1 MIARIYSLIP
11 LLAPLVAAAFI
22 ALAPLPAAAH
32 EAGQA
37 RVRFAIPADGPI
49 TARIE
54 LARIDVLDLAGIDK
68 ATPVDDAQIA
78 AAATAGLPEWLALFA
93 DGHPC
98 PLSGV
103 TAAPLGI
110 QGVALDATASCPNR
124 GVITIEWRAATHP
137 RLALAAI
144 GTVTTATGEEAIAF
158 NRGNPTV
165 TLGTGA
171 TVTFPAF
178 LWSGVEHILIGWDH
192 LAFLLALLLSCG
204 RLARV
209 LVVVTAF
216 TVAHSITLIL
226 GATGALTVPAAI
238 VESIIAA
245 SIAVAAGYGLWQ
257 WRRGTLDHPG
267 RPAENP
273 ADGPSDR
280 PRDGGI
286 GWLVAV
292 CFGFGLVH
300 GLGFAGLL
308 AEMLPGERVPIAPL
322 IGFNLGVELGQ
333 IACVAIVFPALAVIG
348 RTARGRVIF
357 GALLAALVLLG
368 AAVAVQRLL

>member
-1 MIARIYSLIP
+1 MIARIASLIP
-11 LLAPLVAAAFI
+11 LLVAAFV

-32 EAGQA
+32 QAGQA
-37 RVRFAIPADGPI
+37 RVRFAIPAEGPI
-49 TARIE
+49 TARLE

-68 ATPVDDAQIA
+68 ATPVDDAQLA
-78 AAATAGLPEWLALFA
+78 AAATAGLPEWLAIFA

-98 PLSGV
+98 PLTV
-103 TAAPLGI
+103 TAAAPLGI
-110 QGVALDATASCPNR
+110 QGVAIDATASCPTG
-124 GVITIEWRAATHP
+124 GVFTIEWRAASHP

-144 GTVTTATGEEAIAF
+144 GTVTTATGGEEPIAF

-165 TLGTGA
+165 TVGTGA
-171 TVTFPAF
+171 TVSFPAF

-226 GATGALTVPAAI
+226 GATGALTVPATI

-257 WRRGTLDHPG
+257 WRRGALDHPG

-273 ADGPSDR
+273 AEGADDR

-308 AEMLPGERVPIAPL
+308 AELLPGERIPIVPL

-333 IACVAIVFPALAVIG
+333 IACVTVVFPALVALG
-348 RTARGRVIF
+348 RTARGRVVF

-368 AAVAVQRLL
+368 ATVAVQRLL